1 MQGIVIVIM
10 IVLRITIWMI
20 EITARIIF
28 WSVRGIFRLC
38 RKVYRRLT
46 RPKPKDIKQI
56 TIDELIKNTEK

>member
-28 WSVRGIFRLC
+28 WSVRGIFRLF

-46 RPKPKDIKQI
+46 RPKPKEIKQI